1 MIGISPFPLG
11 GGLLSW
17 NKIQLSHRY
26 EDIISVSNLL
36 YAWQEFEVGKSNK
49 PDVIEYGRELM
60 DNILALHRDLVNQI
74 YTHGGYHE
82 FRINDP
88 KPRLIHKA
96 SVRDR
101 LLHHAVYRILYPFFD
116 RTFIPDSFSCRNEKG
131 THKAI
136 TRFQKMAYQVSRN
149 HTRTAWVLKCDI
161 RKFFASI
168 DHSILLKILNDY
180 IPDKRITNL
189 LENIISSFS
198 TTPGIPVG
206 LPLGNL
212 TSQLFS
218 NIYLNQL
225 DQLVKHKLKVK
236 HYIRYADDFVF
247 LSEDRNFL
255 LCIIPTIDSFL
266 SEKLKLQL
274 HPNKIFL
281 KTIASGM
288 DFLGWVQF
296 PNHRVVR
303 SVTRQRMF
311 RRFAENPKKEVLQSY
326 LGLLSH
332 GNAYKLR
339 EQMKNYFWLWY

>member
-1 MIGISPFPLG
+1 M
-11 GGLLSW
+11 
-17 NKIQLSHRY
+17 SHNY

-36 YAWQEFEVGKSNK
+36 YAWQEFEVEKSNK
-49 PDVIEYGRELM
+49 PDVVEFGYALM
-60 DNILALHRDLVNQI
+60 DNILALHADLVNQT
-74 YTHGGYHE
+74 YSHGYYYE
-82 FRINDP
+82 FKINDP
-88 KPRLIHKA
+88 EPRLIHKA

-116 RTFIPDSFSCRNEKG
+116 RTFIGDSFSCRDEKG
-131 THKAI
+131 AHKAI
-136 TRFQKMAYQVSRN
+136 KRFQRMAYQVSRN
-149 HTRTAWVLKCDI
+149 HTWTAWILKCDI

-168 DHSILLKILNDY
+168 DHQFLLGLLDSY
-180 IPDKRITNL
+180 IPDKRIIGL
-189 LENIISSFS
+189 LENIITSFS

-225 DQLVKHKLKVK
+225 DQWVKHKLKVK
-236 HYIRYADDFVF
+236 CYISYADDFVF
-247 LSEDRNFL
+247 LSEDRNYL
-255 LCIIPTIDSFL
+255 LSIIPKVDYFL
-266 SEKLKLQL
+266 HEELKLQL

-296 PNHRVVR
+296 PHHRVMR
-303 SVTRQRMF
+303 GATKRRMF
-311 RRFAENPKKEVLQSY
+311 RRLAANPKEEVLQSY

-332 GNAYKLR
+332 GNRHKLR
-339 EQMKNYFWLWY
+339 EQLKNDFWLWQ